1 MSALKQAYQRYTL
14 QEYLA
19 LEARADYKSEYHGG
33 YICVRPFVFCPMPSV
48 KLPCCLRGYA
58 SLNPKG

>member
-14 QEYLA
+14 PEYLA
-19 LEARADYKSEYHGG
+19 LEAQADDKSEYHDG
-33 YICVRPFVFCPMPSV
+33 YISLRSFVFCPMLNV